1 MGEINK
7 DRVAL
12 LKKLVELR
20 KRIGAI
26 GMDSK
31 NQHQGFKYRS
41 YMALYNKARPILDD
55 LGIWLET
62 DISAYHCEQLDKG
75 SAVSGMF
82 TLRMIDSD
90 SGEFSE
96 TTVPM
101 YGADTSDKASGKACS
116 YAMKYAFFSACMI
129 PTEEDMDAQT
139 PSVGKKT
146 KGLAAF
152 KKSLAACKT
161 KQDLDAWKELASSLS
176 PAEKGEL
183 AEEFTAAVA
192 RCK

>member
-1 MGEINK
+1 MSKPN
-7 DRVAL
+7 L
-12 LKKLVELR
+12 YKKLVEMR

-26 GMDSK
+26 GKDSK
-31 NQHQGFKYRS
+31 NQHQGFSYRS
-41 YMALYNKARPILDD
+41 YTALYSKARPILDD
-55 LGIWLET
+55 LGIWMET
-62 DISAYHCEQLDKG
+62 DVSAYSCEQLDPKG
-75 SAVSGMF
+75 SCVSGMF
-82 TLRMIDSD
+82 TLRLIDSD
-90 SGEFSE
+90 TGESSE
-96 TTVPM
+96 ITVPM

-116 YAMKYAFFSACMI
+116 YAMKYAFFTACMI

-139 PSVGKKT
+139 PDVRKKS
-146 KGLAAF
+146 KGLASF

-161 KQDLDAWKELASSLS
+161 KQELDAWKELASSLS